1 MHNPQLIRK
10 LARVLGDQPERRMEE
25 LLAALADR
33 APDLATSVAGVVDA
47 SDALVTKY
55 VRLHGVQAELSGDA
69 FSDWHLGEG
78 RIESGRGWKTLL
90 GYAEDEL
97 ADSITAWRKL
107 AHPEDL
113 KAFNAVVAA
122 HAQGKSPVVQSMCR
136 MRTRAGHWK
145 WLLLKGRIVA
155 HDRNGQPLRMLL
167 LQRDITDFKR
177 AEETALVAKES
188 AEAAN
193 RARGTFL
200 ANMSHE
206 IRTPMNGIIGMTDLA
221 LDTQLDA
228 EQRHYLKTVKSS
240 AESLLAIVNDIL
252 DFSKIEAGKLRF
264 EEIPFS
270 LSSLVFEAAR
280 AQAVMAHKKG
290 LEAIVSIAADVPSRV
305 IGDPARLRQVL
316 ANLIGNAIK
325 FTERGE
331 IEVSV
336 SVDKKTAEWALLR
349 FAVRDSGI
357 GIPADRQK
365 AIFDAFS
372 QADEST
378 TRRFGGTGLGLS
390 ICTHLIRMM
399 NGRLWLESTEGEGS
413 CFYFTG
419 RFAVNAGAQPPPL
432 LQFIGRRALLLER
445 HPAVAAQLAAVL
457 AECAIETATIKDA
470 AAAVRAL
477 EQSRAVGFPY
487 DFVLVDA
494 LMPAPGGLPL
504 AESWQSGDCPEKLIV
519 LLTTEQQRQ
528 DLDRLRTVANS
539 TYVVKP
545 VAPEDLVAALKLV
558 SGAADETTP
567 MLEPFD
573 FAPRDVPKGVPNTE
587 ALLVEDNPVNQELAK
602 RLLEKRG
609 FRVTLANN
617 GAEAVERFE
626 RQPFDL
632 ILMDMQMPVMGG
644 IEATES
650 IRAREMRRSWVV
662 SHQFK
667 AVSIIAMTANAM
679 EGDRELCLEAGM
691 NDYVAKPVRPQELYA
706 AIDRCLAPASDDDV
720 GPSLPDAAL
729 TTTSLDLVAAARDL
743 GDRDLL
749 MTMAGMLI
757 AEWKQH
763 LARITAN
770 LRNREGAQL
779 SMAAHTLKSL
789 LAMFHAE
796 RARRLALELEHAA
809 KPTVGSE
816 LDWPRCTRLAE
827 ALSEEM
833 DRLKPELDRFVR
845 SDRTAER

>member
-97 ADSITAWRKL
+97 ADSITVWRKL

-252 DFSKIEAGKLRF
+252 DFSKIEAGKLHF
-264 EEIPFS
+264 EELPFV
-270 LSSLVFEAAR
+270 LTSLVFEAAR
-280 AQAVMAHKKG
+280 GQAITAHKKG
-290 LEAIVSIAADVPSRV
+290 LEVIVTVAQEVPARV

-316 ANLIGNAIK
+316 ANLLGNAIK
-325 FTERGE
+325 FTETGE

-336 SVDKKTAEWALLR
+336 SVDESAVGTTLLR
-349 FAVRDSGI
+349 FAVRDTGI
-357 GIPADRQK
+357 GIPAARQK
-365 AIFDAFS
+365 AIFEAFS
-372 QADEST
+372 QADDST
-378 TRRFGGTGLGLS
+378 TRRFGGTGLGLT
-390 ICTHLIRMM
+390 ICSHLVQMM
-399 NGRLWLESTEGEGS
+399 NGRLWLESVEGQGS
-413 CFYFTG
+413 CFAFTA
-419 RFAVNAGAQPPPL
+419 RFGVDTSIVAQAPPTPFGG
-432 LQFIGRRALLLER
+432 QRALLLEH
-445 HPAVAAQLAAVL
+445 HPAVAAQLAQLLGRHGIDCSA
-457 AECAIETATIKDA
+457 IKDPQ
-470 AAAVRAL
+470 AAVRAIAK
-477 EQSRAVGFPY
+477 SRALGFPFDY
-487 DFVLVDA
+487 VLVDA
-494 LMPAPGGLPL
+494 LMPSPGGLAL
-504 AESWQSGDCPEKLIV
+504 AESWRGGDCPEKLIV

-528 DLDRLRTVANS
+528 DLDRLRALEVGTHL
-539 TYVVKP
+539 VKP
-545 VAPEDLVAALKLV
+545 IAPDDLLAALTLL
-558 SGAADETTP
+558 SSAADEATP
-567 MLEPFD
+567 MLAPFNFEVDAAGQD
-573 FAPRDVPKGVPNTE
+573 FRRIE

-602 RLLEKRG
+602 RLLEKR
-609 FRVTLANN
+609 RYKVTLANN
-617 GAEAVERFE
+617 GAEAIDRFE
-626 RQPFDL
+626 QQSFDL

-650 IRAREMRRSWVV
+650 IRAREMRRSWVI
-662 SHQFK
+662 SHAFK
-667 AVSIIAMTANAM
+667 PVSIIAMTANAM
-679 EGDRELCLEAGM
+679 EGDRQRCLEAGM
-691 NDYVAKPVRPQELYA
+691 NDYVPKPIRPQELYA
-706 AIDRCLAPASDDDV
+706 AIDRCLEQGSGDEPLPPADD
-720 GPSLPDAAL
+720 SAL
-729 TTTSLDLVAAARDL
+729 TATSLDLNAAARDL
-743 GDRDLL
+743 GDRELL
-749 MTMAGMLI
+749 LTMAEMLV
-757 AEWKQH
+757 AEWRQH
-763 LARITAN
+763 LARIRSSLQGKDAP
-770 LRNREGAQL
+770 QL
-779 SMAAHTLKSL
+779 TMAAHTLKSL

-796 RARRLALELEHAA
+796 KARRLALDIERLA
-809 KPTVGSE
+809 KPAAGSDV
-816 LDWPRCTRLAE
+816 DWPRCAQRVD

-833 DRLKPELDRFVR
+833 DRLKPEMDRFVR
-845 SDRTAER
+845 GDRTL

>member
-1 MHNPQLIRK
+1 MHNSQLIRK

-252 DFSKIEAGKLRF
+252 DFSKIEAGKLHF
-264 EEIPFS
+264 EELPFV
-270 LSSLVFEAAR
+270 LTSLVFEAAR
-280 AQAVMAHKKG
+280 GQAITAHKKG
-290 LEAIVSIAADVPSRV
+290 LEVIVTVAQEVPARV

-316 ANLIGNAIK
+316 ANLLGNAIK
-325 FTERGE
+325 FTETGE

-336 SVDKKTAEWALLR
+336 SVDESAVGTTLLR
-349 FAVRDSGI
+349 FAVRDTGI
-357 GIPADRQK
+357 GIPAARQK
-365 AIFDAFS
+365 AIFEAFS
-372 QADEST
+372 QADDST
-378 TRRFGGTGLGLS
+378 TRRFGGTGLGLT
-390 ICTHLIRMM
+390 ICSHLVQMM
-399 NGRLWLESTEGEGS
+399 NGRLWLESVEGQGS
-413 CFYFTG
+413 CFAFTA
-419 RFAVNAGAQPPPL
+419 RFGVDTSVVAQAPPAPFGG
-432 LQFIGRRALLLER
+432 QRALLLEH
-445 HPAVAAQLAAVL
+445 HPAVAAQLAQLLGRHGIDCSA
-457 AECAIETATIKDA
+457 IKDPQ
-470 AAAVRAL
+470 AAVRAIAK
-477 EQSRAVGFPY
+477 SRALGFPFDY
-487 DFVLVDA
+487 VLVDA
-494 LMPAPGGLPL
+494 LMPSPGGLAL
-504 AESWQSGDCPEKLIV
+504 AESWRGGDCPEKLIV

-528 DLDRLRTVANS
+528 DLDRLRALEVGTHL
-539 TYVVKP
+539 VKP
-545 VAPEDLVAALKLV
+545 IAPDDLLAALTLL
-558 SGAADETTP
+558 SSAADEATP
-567 MLEPFD
+567 MLAPFD
-573 FAPRDVPKGVPNTE
+573 FEVNAARQESRRIE

-609 FRVTLANN
+609 YKVTLANN
-617 GAEAVERFE
+617 GAEAIDRFE
-626 RQPFDL
+626 QQSFDL

-650 IRAREMRRSWVV
+650 IRAREMRRSWVI
-662 SHQFK
+662 SHAFK
-667 AVSIIAMTANAM
+667 PVSIIAMTTNAM
-679 EGDRELCLEAGM
+679 EGDRQRCLEAGM
-691 NDYVAKPVRPQELYA
+691 NDYVPKPIRPQELYA
-706 AIDRCLAPASDDDV
+706 AIDRCLEQGSGDEPLPPADD
-720 GPSLPDAAL
+720 SAL
-729 TTTSLDLVAAARDL
+729 TATSLDLNAAARDL
-743 GDRDLL
+743 GDRELL
-749 MTMAGMLI
+749 LTMAEMLV
-757 AEWKQH
+757 AEWRQH
-763 LARITAN
+763 LARIRSSLQGRDAP
-770 LRNREGAQL
+770 QL
-779 SMAAHTLKSL
+779 TMAAHTLKSL

-796 RARRLALELEHAA
+796 KARRLALDIERLA
-809 KPTVGSE
+809 KPAAGSDV
-816 LDWPRCTRLAE
+816 DWPRCAQRVD

-833 DRLKPELDRFVR
+833 DRLKPEMDRFVR
-845 SDRTAER
+845 GDRTL